1 VSSLK
6 EHFSHFGEVINV
18 ESEDTVDKNSKG
30 FRVTF
35 STRSGAELAFAQ
47 GKWYQGITLQFNWVN
62 PSPTVAN
69 PLMSNVHIESPAP
82 ENPGNGSIQKESEDS
97 KPSTI
102 DDDSGSLIQNELI
115 KYPQNAIDLGDSE
128 IPEGGHRSCQ
138 DLNSK
143 HDGVAADASDHCK
156 DETSM

>member
-1 VSSLK
+1 M
-6 EHFSHFGEVINV
+6 

-69 PLMSNVHIESPAP
+69 ASASNVHIESPVP
-82 ENPGNGSIQKESEDS
+82 ENPGNGSIQNEPEDS
-97 KPSTI
+97 KPSKI

-115 KYPQNAIDLGDSE
+115 KNPRNAVELGGSE
-128 IPEGGHRSCQ
+128 TPEGGHRSCR

-143 HDGVAADASDHCK
+143 HDGVAADASVLCK